1 MLQKIVSQV
10 LQNFL
15 LNTCILAL
23 HPCFFP
29 AALLLSFELYQTQ
42 CFLLPEKHTYY
53 ETKVSLIGADKF
65 HLSKC
70 LPCFSPFIFTLV
82 IKLEKISVHIQ
93 IRLAILLQPAIF
105 CHKIL
110 SCNLPFTYL
119 LSRFRVSFYGYS
131 SLDARGF
138 INRHCKLTLATKKA
152 LLIPLTPQMA
162 PLAVQETPFQSKRR
176 FLNSLLHAAQRWKSI
191 TVSIQ

>member
-1 MLQKIVSQV
+1 M
-10 LQNFL
+10 F
-15 LNTCILAL
+15 AL
-23 HPCFFP
+23 FF
-29 AALLLSFELYQTQ
+29 SIHFREN
-42 CFLLPEKHTYY
+42 
-53 ETKVSLIGADKF
+53 
-65 HLSKC
+65 
-70 LPCFSPFIFTLV
+70 TLV
-82 IKLEKISVHIQ
+82 IKLKDFGSHPNSTCNIVATCNIFIQ
-93 IRLAILLQPAIF
+93 
-105 CHKIL
+105 
-110 SCNLPFTYL
+110 SYNLPFTYL
-119 LSRFRVSFYGYS
+119 LSRFRVNFIRNYGYW